1 MKILLEDKVAI
12 VGVAQTKY
20 EKEKID
26 QTYMELTFEVVK
38 KLHNTLG
45 ITPDDVGSV
54 ITSSN
59 DFNDGRTIANMAV
72 QDGVGSVRKSESRVS
87 GDGAFAYVYAAMRV
101 LSGEYDTVLVVSHSK
116 CSEGDQCLINNSI
129 FDPFYQRH
137 LGLDQISAAGLM
149 SNMYMT
155 KYNITEEQAAKVVV
169 KNRKNAL
176 NNPYAHLQ
184 KKISVDDV
192 LKSPMLAYPL
202 KELDLPPYSDGAVA
216 MLLAN
221 EESAKRFTETPVW
234 LKGYASCTDAY
245 YLGHRNMTDL
255 IGLELAAKEA
265 YKMAGISDPIKDLDV
280 CECSESYSVAEL
292 MIYEALGFCEKGA
305 GGKFIESG
313 ATQIDGSIPVNPSG
327 GILSSNVAMANGL
340 IRVAEIAEQ
349 LMGKADKRQ
358 IPGAKTGLAYGMNG
372 ICSQGNCVLIFGG
385 DQ

>member
-1 MKILLEDKVAI
+1 MDKVAI

-20 EKEKID
+20 EAEKID

-38 KLHNTLG
+38 KLHNQLG
-45 ITPDDVGSV
+45 ITNDDVGSV
-54 ITSSN
+54 ITGSN

-116 CSEGDQCLINNSI
+116 CSEGDQYLINNSI

-149 SNMYMT
+149 ANMYMS
-155 KYNITEEQAAKVVV
+155 KYGITEEQAAKVVA

-184 KKISVDDV
+184 KDISVNDV
-192 LKSPMLAYPL
+192 LNSPMLAYPL
-202 KELDLPPYSDGAVA
+202 KELDFPPFSDGAVA
-216 MLLAN
+216 MLLTN
-221 EESAKRFTETPVW
+221 EKNAKKFTDTPVW
-234 LKGYASCTDAY
+234 LKGYANCTDAY

-255 IGLELAAKEA
+255 IALELASKEA
-265 YKMAGISDPIKDLDV
+265 YKMAGISDPIKQLDV
-280 CECSESYSVAEL
+280 CEISENFSVHEL
-292 MIYEALGFCEKGA
+292 MIYESLGFCDKGK
-305 GGKFIESG
+305 GGKFMDSG
-313 ATQIDGSIPVNPSG
+313 ETQMGGNIPVNPSG
-327 GILSSNVAMANGL
+327 GVLSTNVAMANGL
-340 IRVAEIAEQ
+340 IRVAEIASQ
-349 LMGKADKRQ
+349 LMGKAEKRQ
-358 IPGAKTGLAYGMNG
+358 IADANTGLAYGMNG
-372 ICSQGNCVLIFGG
+372 ICSQGNCILIFGG

>member
-1 MKILLEDKVAI
+1 MDKVAI
-12 VGVAQTKY
+12 VGVTQTKY
-20 EKEKID
+20 ETNKID

-38 KLHNTLG
+38 KLHNQLG
-45 ITPDDVGSV
+45 ITNDDVGSV
-54 ITSSN
+54 ITGSN
-59 DFNDGRTIANMAV
+59 DFTDGRTIANMAV

-101 LSGEYDTVLVVSHSK
+101 LSQEYDTVLVVSHSK

-137 LGLDQISAAGLM
+137 LGLDQISSAGLM
-149 SNMYMT
+149 ANMYMS
-155 KYNITEEQAAKVVV
+155 KYGITEEQAAKVVV

-176 NNPYAHLQ
+176 NNPYAHIQ
-184 KKISVDDV
+184 KEVSVDDI

-221 EESAKRFTETPVW
+221 EETAKKLTDTPVW
-234 LKGYASCTDAY
+234 LKGYANCTDAY

-255 IGLELAAKEA
+255 IALELAAKEA
-265 YKMAGISDPIKDLDV
+265 YKMAGISDPIRDIDV
-280 CECSESYSVAEL
+280 AEVSENFSAHEL
-292 MIYEALGFCEKGA
+292 MIYEALGFCAKGE
-305 GGKFIESG
+305 GGKFIDSG
-313 ATQIDGSIPVNPSG
+313 ETQMGGKIPVNPSG
-327 GILSSNVAMANGL
+327 GVLSSNVAMANGL

-349 LMGKADKRQ
+349 LMGKAGKRQ
-358 IPGAKTGLAYGMNG
+358 IPNAKIGLAYGMNG

-385 DQ
+385 D